1 MKTIYLAG
9 GCFWGLQKFFDQFD
23 GIVHTE
29 AGYANGPAAEPSYRD
44 VCAGSGHAET
54 VRIDYDE
61 NRMDLDKLLEMT
73 LQAMAATE
81 DLISQEMKEL

>member
-29 AGYANGPAAEPSYRD
+29 AGYANGPAAEPSYKD
-44 VCAGSGHAET
+44 VCAWSGHA
-54 VRIDYDE
+54 
-61 NRMDLDKLLEMT
+61 
-73 LQAMAATE
+73 
-81 DLISQEMKEL
+81 